1 MAGSVSA
8 GSITY
13 EVDIDTARLIQ
24 GRREVDAA
32 LNGMNGGMGRLEAS
46 VNRTERSIADM
57 DRSMSNLSG
66 VARGLLSALSVQ
78 QVTQYAEAWVVL
90 NNKLANALRPNEQLA
105 DVTQRVF
112 DISQRTRS
120 SLEATGTLYA
130 RLERATRSVGTSTGD
145 LIKLTETINK
155 GLSVSGAT
163 ASEASSTMV
172 QLSQALASGVLRGE
186 EFNSITE
193 NGSRLAV
200 ALSESLGVTIG
211 ELREMAA
218 DGKLTT
224 DIVVRGL
231 LQQGDKIAKEFA
243 NTTLTL
249 GQSFEVASN
258 NITKFVGES
267 STIKSI
273 YGGAST
279 AVVTLSENLDAL
291 SAVFA
296 GLAVIMGGRFAG
308 ALTAAAGSKIKS
320 AISSQQLAAAES
332 RAAQATLYAANAA
345 VRKSAADKEAAL
357 SALALAQAEYNVA
370 RGSAAEA
377 LALDALVA
385 ANSRVIATSAIAA
398 EAQLA
403 QAAATTAAGAAA
415 TAASAGMNLLKL
427 SLSMLGG
434 PAGIVMIVGAGLYYL
449 YQQFQQAKEESIS
462 FADSLDDVISRM
474 KEMSQIQLK
483 STLDKT
489 VDSVKNQKDALTE
502 MYRSLDEAR
511 KKASELENQLN
522 GLKDSGAPAYIIAE
536 AQDRLTDSLHD
547 VSDLAAK
554 AESASQKLS
563 GTQKILADIQGE
575 LNQKVR
581 ESEAAFDTLYENLN
595 TRIPNAN
602 KAAVAAM
609 ALTIQTLDVLN
620 NKSKDDVTAEP
631 KPTKEAAQ
639 LIKNAERRLALAKL
653 EGAAR
658 AKLQAKY
665 DAEDAGIAKGDKL
678 VGTLQDMYAE
688 TERVTSAKKEDNK
701 ESKASASA
709 AESIAKKLQKLKEE
723 SQLAADST
731 KELTRE
737 GQLLRA
743 EQSLGSHATEEQKK
757 QARAYKAAA
766 LDAADAAKGVGEALK
781 ALPEQAEKKS
791 YDESLK
797 NLKAALQAEV
807 ITQDEY
813 NSASEKMAKD
823 HQNNLA
829 KIRANSVV
837 SPDKAAK
844 GEIDPIQQ
852 LANQHAIQLAMIR
865 QFETEKGIITQRGIE
880 LMNAANVQFE
890 QQRIA
895 AQWEIYRNQSVATD
909 AAAAAFDGF
918 ANSASNALTG
928 VITGSMEASEA
939 LRSIGNTVLN
949 EVINTFV
956 QMGVQQAKSAIMG
969 ATAQNAAIATTTAAQ
984 VGSLATTTAAST
996 ASAGTTMAAWL
1007 PAALVASVGSFGAAA
1022 IIGGA
1027 ALVGAFA
1034 LSKTLSGKRK
1044 NGGPVSAGSMYQVG
1058 EGGMPEIYRASTGK
1072 QYMIPGDN
1080 GSVISNKE
1088 ITGGGGGVQFILNV
1102 TNTNGSRVEAGN
1114 TSYQDGAMMVD
1125 LFIGDMETGGPMSS
1139 AMQSTFGLSRNA
1151 NGDY

>member
-1 MAGSVSA
+1 MAGTVNAGSVV
-8 GSITY
+8 Y

-24 GRREVDAA
+24 GRRDIDAA
-32 LNGMNGGMGRLEAS
+32 LNGLNNGMGRLEAS
-46 VNRTERSIADM
+46 VNRTERSVANM
-57 DRSMSNLSG
+57 DRAMSSLSG
-66 VARGLLSALSVQ
+66 VARGLLAALSVQ
-78 QVTQYAEAWVVL
+78 QVTQYAESWVTL
-90 NNKLANALRPNEQLA
+90 NNKLVNALRPNEQLA

-130 RLERATRSVGTSTGD
+130 RLERATRSAGTSTAD
-145 LIKLTETINK
+145 LVRLTETINK
-155 GLSVSGAT
+155 GLTVSGAT
-163 ASEASSTMV
+163 TAEASSTMI

-186 EFNSITE
+186 EFNSISE
-193 NGSRLAV
+193 NGSRIAV
-200 ALSESLGVTIG
+200 ALSDSLGVTIG
-211 ELREMAA
+211 ELRAMAA

-224 DIVVRGL
+224 DVVVKGL
-231 LQQGDKIAKEFA
+231 LEQGDKIAKEFS
-243 NTTLTL
+243 NTAMTLS
-249 GQSFEVASN
+249 QSFEVATN

-267 STIKSI
+267 STIQSI
-273 YGGAST
+273 YGGASS
-279 AVVTLSENLDAL
+279 AVVTLSENLDVL
-291 SAVFA
+291 SGVFA
-296 GLAVIMGGRFAG
+296 SLALVMGGRFAG
-308 ALTAAAGSKIKS
+308 ALAAAASAKIKS
-320 AISSQQLAAAES
+320 AITSQQLAAAES
-332 RAAQATLYAANAA
+332 RTAQAALYAANAA
-345 VRKSAADKEAAL
+345 VRKSAADKEAAI
-357 SALALAQAEYNVA
+357 SAHALAQAEYNVA

-385 ANSRVIATSAIAA
+385 ANSRVIATSTVAA

-403 QAAATTAAGAAA
+403 QAAATTAAGTAA

-434 PAGIVMIVGAGLYYL
+434 PAGIVMIVAAGFYYW
-449 YQQFQQAKEESIS
+449 YQQVQKAKEESIS

-489 VDSVKNQKDALTE
+489 VDSIKNQKDALNE
-502 MYRSLDEAR
+502 MYRSLDDAR
-511 KKASELENQLN
+511 ENARNLESQLN
-522 GLKDSGAPAYIIAE
+522 GLKESGAPAYIVAE
-536 AQDRLTDSLHD
+536 AQERLTEALHE
-547 VSDLAAK
+547 VSDQAAK
-554 AESASQKLS
+554 AENASQKLS
-563 GTQKILADIQGE
+563 GTQKKLAEIQAE
-575 LNQKVR
+575 LNQKIR
-581 ESEAAFDTLYENLN
+581 DSEAAFETLYENLN

-602 KAAVAAM
+602 KAAIAAM

-620 NKSKDDVTAEP
+620 KKSKDGGTAEP

-653 EGAAR
+653 EGEAR
-658 AKLQAKY
+658 ARLQAQY
-665 DAEDAGIAKGDKL
+665 DAEDANITKAETIELLKD
-678 VGTLQDMYAE
+678 QYAE
-688 TERVTSAKKEDNK
+688 TDRVTRATKENNK
-701 ESKASASA
+701 ESKSSASA

-731 KELTRE
+731 KDLTRE

-766 LDAADAAKGVGEALK
+766 LDAADAAKGVSEALK
-781 ALPEQAEKKS
+781 AIPEQAEKKS
-791 YDESLK
+791 YDESLR
-797 NLKAALQAEV
+797 NLKAALKAEA

-1088 ITGGGGGVQFILNV
+1088 ITGGGGSGGVVVNINNYTSANVQTNSRDEGGMQYVDIFI
-1102 TNTNGSRVEAGN
+1102 
-1114 TSYQDGAMMVD
+1114 QDMD
-1125 LFIGDMETGGPMSS
+1125 RGGPMSS